1 MSGFKKGDKSITNE
15 EAAAKAER
23 IGMSIEEWAANYG
36 WESDLIDDFQTGVVG
51 TDAPATPV
59 ATPSRA
65 SIIAE
70 PQESTELDLDPGL
83 LELQQRADGF
93 KLPNADGLLKTYQ
106 SGEGYNPRT
115 GATRSKEVILSEG
128 TRNERKGIDWEDPTP
143 EEVTA
148 WRLYNYGQAK
158 TKSNKR
164 GREIENPLYVAEK
177 DINFFVNET
186 IKQED
191 LDIAYDNYAYNK
203 NRSTNFIDKYLP
215 NLPES
220 INKIDFQGYLAR
232 NGYDEAIKD
241 YEQQGMLDQ
250 ETLIYSDLEQNA
262 LEEDKL
268 NTMLSE
274 YNEHVNR
281 RNRKKS
287 ALQHAK
293 ANPSLY
299 EGANTIDEIQA
310 IAFDTD
316 QYNPNKQGK
325 DAYVKL
331 PNKDFIYES
340 YDWADENF
348 KNLSAYNESVRKK
361 LFIDYEQDKDRN
373 IVRKGSDVPF
383 NVVISAIE
391 GFGQESVDFGLWV
404 TDLIGFDTWSENQ
417 SALRSLRRR
426 NEISTMDYRYAKGLE
441 AVYTD
446 GRNYILGENG
456 EIWDTKAEKE
466 ISRILEPKDY
476 QKLSDFLQEN
486 GEEDYHI
493 SARGS
498 SKIFG
503 TTIGSLGF
511 QVAGPKGVGLARTA
525 VVAARAKASLNILA
539 KAGKLGRFKSA
550 TKYANYAKRAQAG
563 KNKGAYLVK
572 NAENFGINMP
582 KVKASAE
589 VINATMFQGL
599 YGASHGYNNTMRAAL
614 DANMSTED
622 ADDLARIASSEMAA
636 LYTLTGPLAP
646 KIPQQKLLG
655 RLFDPKNNVYK
666 RLTTAYNTAKKGKA
680 NPYTAVKNEFSR
692 AVQSVFNKKTGGLFA
707 AEGIKEVVQE
717 NVQQLGETFLVNPD
731 INLRA
736 GKDILETEYTLE
748 QFVET
753 SILSLAVGGLSG
765 GISGVSYKYNPNK
778 LMDLMTVSSDV
789 EGASKRLDY
798 LVNENQI
805 TRRQANQILKDADAV
820 KFSFGNKKVPE
831 YMIELNPDTYVKMAR
846 NSLKINEL
854 ETEKNQLDKGL
865 QGDLQTKIDKLNQ
878 AQEKLAKG
886 ENITEIY
893 KDTKFLKKVAGNDG
907 VVVLK
912 NRAEAIAKNYKG
924 KDLFSNGFMEED
936 GKIVIMLDVA
946 AENSQIA
953 VASHELLHKILK
965 AEFTND
971 GKPTELQTRILK
983 EFKGILKKNGLLKD
997 IEKRLKL
1004 NYTDINTV
1012 HMDEFFTAFSDIV
1025 GTKLK
1030 LGQDVSKLGESFW
1043 ESVGRF
1049 ISRLLRGRLGTK
1061 QTFDSGQEVFN
1072 FIINYQKNFQ
1082 KGKLSKLAQAK
1093 IKAGEG
1099 VKGTKSSSITAP
1111 EKFTAEQKDGMFQE
1125 GNKAFNDAA
1134 DAYGLNLKINSDGT
1148 PNFTKEQWDAVD
1160 DNTKL
1165 GIGVMIGDQYAS
1177 YVAYRMKSRDQVP
1190 GYDQLK
1196 DEIINR
1202 TATGTIKGDDGIPF
1216 LVKTYNPEGGA
1227 KLSTYI
1233 FGRIDNR
1240 LQGVINKTEGFGEI
1254 TTEAA
1259 PSEPGK
1265 KQLVGDES
1273 AEQEITKKIRKGKE
1287 KKKVF
1292 KKASDEIVI
1301 IGDDN
1306 KISTIDETFSTS
1318 FAEKVKKLWATGK
1331 YNIADFG
1338 FRQALLKDGRIMF
1351 VNQIRDMMDRASNW
1365 NNTAKVGNK
1374 DKRANYDSFVD
1385 ANFQSIYNLMTV
1397 DQVSARFPFLLET
1410 ALDENGNEKSMSVE
1424 EVNAYNDA
1432 IDRGES
1438 QAKKIKN
1445 IYANNKLR
1453 IKKPYSAEVKKQGT
1467 EYLKANDRPTNVRNA
1482 RKVSLAEIV
1491 ADQMLKDELPEVLR
1505 AEGLENE
1512 AAIQEVETQIG
1523 RRKYSISSL
1532 SPTEFN
1538 KFELNRAEFFNQLRT
1553 LMGGKYTEASITRAV
1568 KNVYPD
1574 FSKEQHKS
1582 IGKQFF
1588 KLLKPLSPDFE
1599 SELKAEGK
1607 TFEDYLNDIAA
1618 DIDGQST
1625 ITAMTNA
1632 YDSVSNMFTDWN
1644 NVERSRIVVESAL
1657 ETMDIQTAV
1666 AFTSASFA
1674 NSGRVGR
1681 WVDGVLI
1688 PSKTHRSDLYAGQAQ
1703 VIEALNRAGFNIKS
1717 ISPTEIELNTG
1728 KVLKRKYSATGNVL
1742 KGHLTGKFDSK
1753 ADKAN
1758 AEAAWNYTTTI
1769 LQSIKGADA
1778 AVQAVVMASLNSG
1791 TNTALRAAAPV
1802 TYRSSV
1808 LPTMNPKKYRYEHGV
1823 PARVVLAHMYEV
1835 IVNGNKD
1842 IDLDALK
1849 SDYQVAIIPV
1859 EMDKVIGKSGYQQ
1872 VMIAGYKPGET
1883 PWWKR
1888 YYNFATRG
1896 KIQYALES
1904 LEDGSIIG
1912 QQYADYFN
1920 QKGPKPEV
1928 KANAEAEVKKITT
1941 QQKALNN
1948 AKKRSYT
1955 KNPKG
1960 ISVYDFDD
1968 TLAFSKSNVLYT
1980 MPGEV
1985 KIYHGGDI
1993 KSVKDIDGFV
2003 YFSEDQKQAAA
2014 YAKGNQGEVSGFKID
2029 ETSIATED
2037 QVFDVI
2043 NALGIKPRAGYAVDE
2058 SNLYELIDPRF
2069 EQSFSKK
2076 DLDKLTVALKGK
2088 GIKAARFT
2096 DTNISQG
2103 KNEGRETENIVV
2115 FDKKTVQE
2123 QNKLTP
2129 AEFAKQGDQLAKSG
2143 AEFDFSEFNKVV
2155 EGRPGPLAPRLKK
2168 AIEKFGNKNIFV
2180 LTARPAESANA
2191 IHAFLKGIGL
2201 EIPLENITG
2210 LANGAPAAK
2219 AAWMVGKVADGFN
2232 DFYFVDDHMGNV
2244 KAVKDVLNVFDV
2256 KGKVQQARI
2265 KRSNGLGQDLNKM
2278 IERNKGVKSEAIY
2291 SKIRARKEGARKGKF
2306 KFFVPYGAEDFRG
2319 LTSYTL
2325 AGKGKQGEADQKFFE
2340 DNLVVPYMRGISAM
2354 EKARRALKNDFTLL
2368 LKMFP
2373 GMKKRLGK
2381 QISDTDY
2388 TVDQAVRVYLWTQQE
2403 QEVPGISKRDQK
2415 KLSNLVA
2422 NDPDLSAFADGLQ
2435 KISKQDQWP
2444 TPSEYWIAGSVLK
2457 DINEI
2462 NEVGTRAEYLQEFND
2477 NVDIIFDENNLTKL
2491 EAIYGT
2497 RYVNALKNSIARMKS
2512 GRNRPAQPG
2521 AYEQKWLNW
2530 VNNSVGTIMFFNR
2543 RSAAMQMLSFA
2554 NFVNWSDNNP
2564 LKAGLAFANQPA
2576 YWSAWSKIFNSDK
2589 LKERRGGL
2597 KSDVQEQEIANQA
2610 KNSKDKASAVI
2621 AYLLKIG
2628 FTPTQIADSF
2638 AIATG
2643 GATFLINR
2651 TKTYKKQG
2659 LSQAEAEAKA
2669 FEDFSAISDETQQS
2683 GDPMLVSAQQSSH
2696 LGRLILAFQNTP
2708 MQYTRLMKK
2717 AGQDLI
2723 NGRGDAKTNLS
2734 KIAYYGFV
2742 QNLIFS
2748 ALQNS
2753 LFALLPGFDDE
2764 EEDDEQYEKI
2774 INTKTE
2780 RIVNSMVDTV
2790 LRGSGLTGAVVSTL
2804 KNVINRYYKEEK
2816 KGYNAD
2822 HAYTLLELANVSPP
2836 IGSKMRKVYGAIQTK
2851 KFDKDVMEAQGWDV
2865 TLDGRFNISPNYEIL
2880 ASLSSAGL
2888 NLPLDRALAEIDGIA
2903 EALDTRNTSYQR
2915 LALGLGW
2922 RTWDVNAEKE
2932 EEEFVKTEGKA
2943 RRKQEGKEK
2952 AKKTRAENRKKKLD
2966 DYAAMTP
2973 KERAEYDAELKAKR
2987 KESARKATATRKE
3000 TKRVKDS
3007 IDIAQGRKIRF

>member
-1 MSGFKKGDKSITNE
+1 MSDFKKGDLIITNE
-15 EAAAKAER
+15 EAKLSAES
-23 IGMSIEEWAANYG
+23 IGLSVEEWASRFG
-36 WESDLIDDFQTGVVG
+36 WESDLKDDFQTGVAG
-51 TDAPATPV
+51 TDAPVTPV
-59 ATPSRA
+59 ATPSSA
-65 SIIAE
+65 SIIAK

-83 LELQQRADGF
+83 LESQQRADGF
-93 KLPNADGLLKTYQ
+93 KLPNADGLLKIYQ
-106 SGEGYNPRT
+106 SGEGYNPIT
-115 GATRSKEVILSEG
+115 GATRKKEIILSEG
-128 TRNERKGIDWEDPTP
+128 TRNERKGIGWEEPTP
-143 EEVTA
+143 EEATA
-148 WRLYNYGQAK
+148 WKLYNYGQAK

-164 GREIENPLYVAEK
+164 GREIENPLYVEEK

-203 NRSTNFIDKYLP
+203 GKTTNFTDKYYP

-220 INKIDFQGYLAR
+220 INKVDFQGYLAR
-232 NGYDEAIKD
+232 NGYDEAITD
-241 YEQQGMLDQ
+241 YEQQGMFDQ
-250 ETLIYSDLEQNA
+250 ETLTYSDLEENA

-268 NTMLSE
+268 FTMLVE

-281 RNRKKS
+281 RNRKKA

-293 ANPSLY
+293 SNPDLY
-299 EGANTIDEIQA
+299 KDADTIDEIEN
-310 IAFDTD
+310 IAFDID
-316 QYNPNKQGK
+316 QYNTNKQGK

-331 PNKDFIYES
+331 PNKDFLYES
-340 YDWADENF
+340 YGWSEENQ
-348 KNLSAYNESVRKK
+348 KNLAAYNESVRKK
-361 LFIDYEQDKDRN
+361 NLADYEQDKDRN
-373 IVRKGSDVPF
+373 IVRKGFDVVFNPF
-383 NVVISAIE
+383 ISAIE

-426 NEISTMDYRYAKGLE
+426 NEISTMDYRYANGLE

-466 ISRILEPKDY
+466 ISRILDSKDY
-476 QKLSDFLQEN
+476 EKLSNFLQEN

-503 TTIGSLGF
+503 TTVGSLGF

-525 VVAARAKASLNILA
+525 VGAARAKASLNMLA

-550 TKYANYAKRAQAG
+550 TEYARYAKRAQAG

-572 NAENFGINMP
+572 NTETFGIKMP
-582 KVKASAE
+582 KVKASPE

-622 ADDLARIASSEMAA
+622 ADELARIASAEMAA

-646 KIPQQKLLG
+646 KVPQQKLLG

-680 NPYTAVKNEFSR
+680 NPYAAVKNEFSR

-707 AEGIKEVVQE
+707 AEGVKEVVQE

-778 LMDLMTVSSDV
+778 LMDLMTVSADT
-789 EGASKRLDY
+789 EGASTRLDY

-854 ETEKNQLDKGL
+854 ETEKSQLDKGL
-865 QGDLQTKIDKLNQ
+865 QGDLEAQIDKLNQ
-878 AQEKLAKG
+878 AQKKLAKG
-886 ENITEIY
+886 ENIAEIY

-912 NRAEAIAKNYKG
+912 NKAEAIAKKYKG

-946 AENSQIA
+946 AENSQIS

-971 GKPTELQTRILK
+971 GKPTELQTRILT
-983 EFKGILKKNGLLKD
+983 EFKGILKKNGLLKA
-997 IEKRLKL
+997 IEKQLKL
-1004 NYTDINTV
+1004 NYSDIDTV

-1043 ESVGRF
+1043 QSVGRF

-1082 KGKLSKLAQAK
+1082 KGKLSKLSLAK

-1099 VKGTKSSSITAP
+1099 IKGKKSKSITAP
-1111 EKFTAEQKDGMFQE
+1111 EKFTQENKDGMFQD
-1125 GNKAFNDAA
+1125 GNKAFNEAA
-1134 DAYGLNLKINSDGT
+1134 GLYGLNLKINPDGT

-1160 DNTKL
+1160 DDTKL
-1165 GIGVMIGDQYAS
+1165 GIGFLVGEQYAT

-1190 GYDQLK
+1190 RYDELK

-1202 TATGTIKGDDGIPF
+1202 AATGIQKGDDGIPF
-1216 LVKTYNPEGGA
+1216 LIKSYDPEGGT

-1233 FGRIDNR
+1233 FGQIDNR
-1240 LQGVINKTEGFGEI
+1240 LQGVINKTPGFGEI

-1273 AEQEITKKIRKGKE
+1273 AEQEITKKTRKGKE

-1292 KKASDEIVI
+1292 KKAADEIVI

-1338 FRQALLKDGRIMF
+1338 FRQALLKDGRTMF

-1365 NNTAKVGNK
+1365 NNSTKVGNK

-1397 DQVSARFPFLLET
+1397 DQVSARFPFLIET
-1410 ALDENGNEKSMSVE
+1410 ALDENGKEIPMSVD
-1424 EVNAYNDA
+1424 EVKAYNDA

-1453 IKKPYSAEVKKQGT
+1453 IKKPYSAEVKKEGT

-1482 RKVSLAEIV
+1482 RKVSLAEVI
-1491 ADQMLKDELPEVLR
+1491 ADQMLKDELPDVLR

-1632 YDSVSNMFTDWN
+1632 YDSVSSMFTDWN

-1681 WVDGVLI
+1681 WIDGVLV

-1742 KGHLTGKFDSK
+1742 KGHLTGKFDAK

-1778 AVQAVVMASLNSG
+1778 AVQAMVMASLNSG
-1791 TNTALRAAAPV
+1791 TNTALRSAAPV

-1808 LPTMNPKKYRYEHGV
+1808 LPTMETKKYRYEHGV

-1835 IVNGNKD
+1835 IVKGNKD

-1896 KIQYALES
+1896 KVQYALES

-1920 QKGPKPEV
+1920 QKGFKPEV
-1928 KANAEAEVKKITT
+1928 KKDAEAEVKKITI
-1941 QQKALNN
+1941 QQKAINN
-1948 AKKRSYT
+1948 ARKRSYT
-1955 KNPKG
+1955 SNPKG

-1968 TLAFSKSNVLYT
+1968 TLAFSKSQVIVNKDGKTY
-1980 MPGEV
+1980 
-1985 KIYHGGDI
+1985 KI
-1993 KSVKDIDGFV
+1993 
-2003 YFSEDQKQAAA
+2003 
-2014 YAKGNQGEVSGFKID
+2014 
-2029 ETSIATED
+2029 
-2037 QVFDVI
+2037 
-2043 NALGIKPRAGYAVDE
+2043 
-2058 SNLYELIDPRF
+2058 
-2069 EQSFSKK
+2069 
-2076 DLDKLTVALKGK
+2076 
-2088 GIKAARFT
+2088 
-2096 DTNISQG
+2096 
-2103 KNEGRETENIVV
+2103 
-2115 FDKKTVQE
+2115 
-2123 QNKLTP
+2123 TP
-2129 AEFAKQGDQLAKSG
+2129 AEFAKNSEQLTAEG
-2143 AEFDFSEFNKVV
+2143 ATFDFSEFNKVV
-2155 EGRPGPLAPRLKK
+2155 KGTPGPLAPRLKK

-2180 LTARPAESANA
+2180 LTARPAESAVA

-2244 KAVKDVLNVFDV
+2244 KAVKEVLDVFDV
-2256 KGKVQQARI
+2256 KGKVQQARV
-2265 KRSNGLGQDLNKM
+2265 KRSMGLSQDLNKM
-2278 IERNKGVKSEAIY
+2278 IERNKGVAAEAVY
-2291 SKIRARKEGARKGKF
+2291 SKIRARKEGAKKGRF
-2306 KFFVPYGAEDFRG
+2306 KVFLPYGAEDFRG

-2354 EKARRALKNDFTLL
+2354 EKARRALKNDFAIL

-2381 QISDTDY
+2381 QIGDTDY
-2388 TVDQAVRVYLWTQQE
+2388 TVDQAVRVYLWTQQG

-2415 KLSNLVA
+2415 KLNSLVA

-2435 KISKQDQWP
+2435 TISKQEQWP
-2444 TPSEYWIAGSVLK
+2444 SPAEYWVAGSVLR
-2457 DINEI
+2457 DINQI
-2462 NEVGTRAEYLQEFND
+2462 NEVGTRSEYLQEFND
-2477 NVDIIFDENNLTKL
+2477 NVDIIFDEKNLTKL
-2491 EAIYGT
+2491 EALYGT

-2521 AYEQKWLNW
+2521 AYEQQWLNW

-2723 NGRGDAKTNLS
+2723 NGRGDAKTNIS

-2753 LFALLPGFDDE
+2753 LFALIPGFDDE

-2780 RIVNSMVDTV
+2780 RIVNSMVDTI
-2790 LRGSGLTGAVVSTL
+2790 LRGSGLTGSVISTL

-2888 NLPLDRALAEIDGIA
+2888 NLPLDRALAELDGIS
-2903 EALDTRNTSYQR
+2903 EALDARNTSYQR
-2915 LALGLGW
+2915 MMLGLGW
-2922 RTWDVNAEKE
+2922 RTWDVNAKKE

-2943 RRKQEGKEK
+2943 RRKAEGKIK
-2952 AKKTRAENRKKKLD
+2952 AAKTRIENRKKKLA

-2973 KERAEYDAELKAKR
+2973 EERADYDAEQRAKR
-2987 KESARKATATRKE
+2987 SASARKAAATRIE
-3000 TKRVKDS
+3000 NKRIKDS
-3007 IDIAQGRKIRF
+3007 IDFESGRKVKF